1 VGAGARPKV
10 GDGLGAAPGSL
21 VAAPGT
27 AGTGSVRLTPFPQ
40 RAPARGL
47 RLRVPRRELLVT
59 SSIITRP
66 APARRQIRKALA
78 PVAVVAAGALLLLA
92 LTVGLRGP
100 KFVDR
105 VTISNPG
112 GFDVNVDVTDGDRD
126 GRLGLAQVP
135 AGEQV
140 KVREVIDQGVT
151 WVFTFSYGGTDA
163 GEFALDRK
171 TLERDGWRVDVP
183 AEVHRRLAAAGHDP
197 SSG

>member
-1 VGAGARPKV
+1 M
-10 GDGLGAAPGSL
+10 
-21 VAAPGT
+21 GT
-27 AGTGSVRLTPFPQ
+27 LGTGSVRLTPFPQ

-66 APARRQIRKALA
+66 APARRQVGKALGR
-78 PVAVVAAGALLLLA
+78 VAVVGTGALLLLA

-112 GFDVNVDVTDGDRD
+112 GFDVNVEVTDGDRD

-135 AGEQV
+135 AGEELT
-140 KVREVIDQGVT
+140 VREVIDQGVT
-151 WVFTFSYGGTDA
+151 WVFLFSYGGTDA
-163 GEFALDRK
+163 GELSLDRA
-171 TLERDGWRVDVP
+171 TLERGGWRIDLP
-183 AEVHRRLAAAGHDP
+183 AEVHRRLAAAGHEA